1 MDMVMPE
8 MDGMEVTRILRR
20 DLPSPVRHVPVLALT
35 ASANPVDQDRCLAS
49 GMNDVLHKP
58 LDEPQL
64 ISKISNAL
72 AAHAGWSHT

>member
-1 MDMVMPE
+1 M
-8 MDGMEVTRILRR
+8 
-20 DLPSPVRHVPVLALT
+20 PVLALT

-58 LDEPQL
+58 LDEQQL

-72 AAHAGWSHT
+72 AVHAARALP